1 MLYTSVF
8 YFAALFAA
16 TLSSSNVATAYD
28 NEGVTTQRSLCELSD
43 CTTVCPAN
51 LTDFQESM
59 YSPSCNGKGVTTLKL
74 LTSDQGLW
82 ATKAAEQFKKERPDV
97 EIEIIKLDGNTAL
110 FQNIINEAKSKT
122 GLFDIFITPPHV
134 MGDIVEEDGFAD
146 LTGFVQS
153 SAFRGEDW
161 SDIFLGYRKWI
172 SQFQEK
178 ILLFPLDGDALSM
191 FYRKDVLKEFGLQ
204 VPRTWDEY
212 IAVANATHG
221 KTFKNQTLTGS
232 CVGRMKGCAGAYWAN
247 LVLSSMTQQ
256 KGMTSGSLFDTS
268 NMKPLLGEAF
278 VQTLKWME
286 TQASFGPENEL
297 EGCVGIN
304 QNNMNAGAC
313 VLTYNWGNNFMV
325 HLREDTMFERGEAE
339 LGIAMTPGS
348 THVLD
353 RTSMKL
359 VRCDEELCSSGGI
372 YYDDIGWVNRAPY
385 LAFGGWACAVN
396 NYTTPEKKAL
406 ATEVCAFASSRAE
419 SNKFFLNNASST
431 VAGPDP
437 FRESQLNIN
446 SWVDNG
452 FEQGSV
458 VEYFESINGALGS
471 ENAVLDI
478 RFPTSNDIYRLLDQ
492 EVFAYLNGT
501 VTNTIP
507 ESERSSTRQ
516 AIGDKLEAE
525 FNVMIDA
532 YNSKAS
538 TRTNLLQQY
547 QKLRNVFSVKINMNH
562 IGSTLR
568 YYGYSIAIVQMALA
582 VGFAIWTYVYR
593 SSPII
598 RASQPFFLIL
608 LCLGT
613 FTFSASIFPMVI
625 DDEKFSVEACSRSCM
640 ALPWL
645 LCLGWSIL
653 FSALHAKLRR
663 INLVVDNARRF
674 RSVRISEKDMMAS
687 ISILFTSNLVL
698 IAIWNILDP
707 LIWQRT
713 LISPTESL
721 GFCNVADRSAI
732 TWKIIVALLA
742 ILNGGVLIVANFE
755 AYKARTIDTE
765 FGESV
770 YIGLIMLMFLQFL
783 SVGVPLFFIVR
794 TNFIARFFLTTS
806 MVSIMSLS
814 VLLLIFVPKIW
825 IHFKR
830 LREGNGNGNKKSTV
844 MVAGLNTSLKSTK
857 PSNVFEDAERS
868 IEARGVYEKMWKER
882 ISSLKAVLEEAGIDA
897 KLHLK
902 SANIVDDRNE
912 IIPFKAD
919 RPSVAGRFIGKAVSM
934 VTGVST
940 VSMHKTT
947 QSDPIIQSDPEDSLY
962 AEPFRGPVSS
972 SSGSHEISKD
982 SLKAVEEETTTA

>member
-385 LAFGGWACAVN
+385 LYVTSNLSILVSEFCTPIISFNIISLTSFLILMSTTYRAFGGWYV
-396 NYTTPEKKAL
+396 TSKL
-406 ATEVCAFASSRAE
+406 FILVSEVC
-419 SNKFFLNNASST
+419 T
-431 VAGPDP
+431 
-437 FRESQLNIN
+437 
-446 SWVDNG
+446 
-452 FEQGSV
+452 
-458 VEYFESINGALGS
+458 
-471 ENAVLDI
+471 
-478 RFPTSNDIYRLLDQ
+478 
-492 EVFAYLNGT
+492 
-501 VTNTIP
+501 
-507 ESERSSTRQ
+507 
-516 AIGDKLEAE
+516 
-525 FNVMIDA
+525 
-532 YNSKAS
+532 
-538 TRTNLLQQY
+538 
-547 QKLRNVFSVKINMNH
+547 
-562 IGSTLR
+562 
-568 YYGYSIAIVQMALA
+568 
-582 VGFAIWTYVYR
+582 
-593 SSPII
+593 PII
-598 RASQPFFLIL
+598 
-608 LCLGT
+608 
-613 FTFSASIFPMVI
+613 
-625 DDEKFSVEACSRSCM
+625 
-640 ALPWL
+640 
-645 LCLGWSIL
+645 L
-653 FSALHAKLRR
+653 FCIPH
-663 INLVVDNARRF
+663 LVSDFDVY
-674 RSVRISEKDMMAS
+674 
-687 ISILFTSNLVL
+687 
-698 IAIWNILDP
+698 NI
-707 LIWQRT
+707 
-713 LISPTESL
+713 
-721 GFCNVADRSAI
+721 
-732 TWKIIVALLA
+732 
-742 ILNGGVLIVANFE
+742 
-755 AYKARTIDTE
+755 
-765 FGESV
+765 
-770 YIGLIMLMFLQFL
+770 
-783 SVGVPLFFIVR
+783 
-794 TNFIARFFLTTS
+794 
-806 MVSIMSLS
+806 
-814 VLLLIFVPKIW
+814 
-825 IHFKR
+825 
-830 LREGNGNGNKKSTV
+830 
-844 MVAGLNTSLKSTK
+844 
-857 PSNVFEDAERS
+857 
-868 IEARGVYEKMWKER
+868 
-882 ISSLKAVLEEAGIDA
+882 
-897 KLHLK
+897 
-902 SANIVDDRNE
+902 
-912 IIPFKAD
+912 
-919 RPSVAGRFIGKAVSM
+919 
-934 VTGVST
+934 
-940 VSMHKTT
+940 
-947 QSDPIIQSDPEDSLY
+947 
-962 AEPFRGPVSS
+962 
-972 SSGSHEISKD
+972 
-982 SLKAVEEETTTA
+982 